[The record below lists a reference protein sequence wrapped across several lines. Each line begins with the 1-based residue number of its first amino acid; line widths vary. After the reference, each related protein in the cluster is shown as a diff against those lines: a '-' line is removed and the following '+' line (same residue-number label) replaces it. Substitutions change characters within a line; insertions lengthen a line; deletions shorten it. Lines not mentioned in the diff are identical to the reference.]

1 MKINEIIVSEGRE
14 GTQPLVPATAAKG
27 EVRFRDVGGYDRTYH
42 LHRIMM
48 ATAMADGKSTKAVD
62 MDQASWVEKYNLAR
76 PYSEEEHNM
85 MKAAFAT
92 VDSEYEDTETD
103 HRSMEVPGTNVT
115 SVVTPRKKNKYG
127 V

>member
-1 MKINEIIVSEGRE
+1 MRLWEFFTEGRE
-14 GTQPLVPATAAKG
+14 GDAPLVAATANKG

-48 ATAMADGKSTKAVD
+48 ATAMADGRTKKAVD
-62 MDQASWVEKYNLAR
+62 MDQASWVEKYNVAR

-85 MKAAFAT
+85 MAQAFAT
-92 VDSEYEDTETD
+92 IDSEYQHTETD
-103 HRSMEVPGTNVT
+103 HKSKEMGDTNTQSIVNK
-115 SVVTPRKKNKYG
+115 PKRNKYG

>member
-1 MKINEIIVSEGRE
+1 MKINEIIVSEGRAGDE
-14 GTQPLVPATAAKG
+14 PVVTNTASKG
-27 EVRFRDVGGYDRTYH
+27 EVRFRDVGGFDRTYH

-62 MDQASWVEKYNLAR
+62 MDQASWVEKYNIAR

-92 VDSEYEDTETD
+92 IDSEYDDTEPD
-103 HRSMEVPGTNVT
+103 HRSLEVNDTNKA
-115 SVVTPRKKNKYG
+115 SIIGPRKKNRYG